1 METYFTIKQVSL
13 KAFVGFMLMKILPRH
28 LNENKQYQ
36 LLDYLAFREKQIE
49 VFEKLDLATAYL
61 NAIASLSQTRDKFIS
76 DYMHPQGSLY
86 LRLTPIL
93 RTLLESELWL
103 QFVLGLYDRQLASSF
118 DVVKI

>member
-28 LNENKQYQ
+28 LNEIKQYQ

-93 RTLLESELWL
+93 RTLLESEL
-103 QFVLGLYDRQLASSF
+103 
-118 DVVKI
+118 